1 MIYVIDTHALV
12 WYLEGDN
19 KLGPK
24 AREIMR
30 GENKRLIIPTI
41 VLAEIRYLFSKGK
54 IDRSLNK
61 IFEIIEEDAR
71 CIVYPLDV
79 NVVEFMPSKLEIHD
93 AIICATA
100 MLYRDLLS
108 EDVKV
113 ITRDEEITSSQLI
126 DVVW

>member
-41 VLAEIRYLFSKGK
+41 VLAEIRYLSSKGK
-54 IDRSLNK
+54 IDLSLDE

-71 CIVYPLDV
+71 CIVYPLDA
-79 NVVEFMPSKLEIHD
+79 NVVELMPLKLEMHD

-100 MLYRDLLS
+100 ILYRDMLA
-108 EDVKV
+108 EEVKV
-113 ITRDEEITSSQLI
+113 ITKDEQTTTSRLI

>member
-1 MIYVIDTHALV
+1 MIYVVDTHALV
-12 WYLEGDN
+12 WYLEGDS

-30 GENKRLIIPTI
+30 GESKRLIIPTI
-41 VLAEIRYLFSKGK
+41 VLAEIRYISSKRK
-54 IDRSLNK
+54 IDLSLDE

-71 CIVYPLDV
+71 CIVYPLDA
-79 NVVEFMPSKLEIHD
+79 NVVELMPLKLEMHD

-100 MLYRDLLS
+100 ILYRDMLD

-113 ITRDEEITSSQLI
+113 ITKDEQITVSQLI